1 MTSTTEHTVPAIT
14 IAGIALASALVPL
27 NSTMIA
33 VALSNIARDFDIS
46 KSHASILVTLYLVAM
61 LVGQPLAGRLGDA
74 LGARRLATFAVTGF
88 GACSIGA
95 MVATSFGFLV
105 VLRALQA
112 AFAAALSPSVQAML
126 REVVPSEE
134 RGRAFGLQSSVI
146 GVGAGL
152 GPVIGGLATAA
163 FGWRAIFGVNV
174 PIVLAVLYVLRRHT
188 PAPTAAPTRR
198 PTAAAGPSAPPI
210 FNRVFSA
217 ACSTQALSTFAQYA
231 LLLAVPLVLDSRGWS
246 AATTG
251 LALTALTLGLV
262 VMGPFGGRQ
271 GDVHGRRRPVIA
283 GLSVT
288 LIAVAAS
295 AVVGDDA
302 PSWLLVTT
310 LAFFGLGL
318 GVATPSIMTAGIEAA
333 PDRRIGAAAGVLSA
347 SRYVGS
353 IAATLVLAGVV
364 RDDGDGLWVLLS
376 VCAITL
382 VPALA
387 CARWLPGRRSP
398 TLDITT
404 LSTPP
409 APA

>member
-33 VALSNIARDFDIS
+33 VALSDIARDFDIS
-46 KSHASILVTLYLVAM
+46 KGHASVLITLYLAAM
-61 LVGQPLAGRLGDA
+61 LVVQPLAGHLGDA

-88 GACSIGA
+88 GVCSIGA
-95 MVATSFGFLV
+95 MMAASFGLLV

-112 AFAAALSPSVQAML
+112 TFAAALSPSVQAML

-163 FGWRAIFGVNV
+163 FGWRAIFGVNL
-174 PIVLAVLYVLRRHT
+174 PIVVAVLYVLRRT
-188 PAPTAAPTRR
+188 PAPTAAPGRR
-198 PTAAAGPSAPPI
+198 PTAAVDLSAPPI

-217 ACSTQALSTFAQYA
+217 ACSTQVLSTFAQYA

-271 GDVHGRRRPVIA
+271 GDVRGRRQPVIV

-295 AVVGDDA
+295 AVVGDNA

-333 PDRRIGAAAGVLSA
+333 PERRIGAAAGVLSA

-364 RDDGDGLWVLLS
+364 RDDGEGLSLMLS

-387 CARWLPGRRSP
+387 CARWLPGRRS
-398 TLDITT
+398 LI
-404 LSTPP
+404 SIHRP
-409 APA
+409 AR

>member
-1 MTSTTEHTVPAIT
+1 MTSTTEHAVPAIT

-33 VALSNIARDFDIS
+33 VALPNVARDFDIS
-46 KSHASILVTLYLVAM
+46 KSHASILITLYLIAM

-74 LGARRLATFAVTGF
+74 LGARRLATIAVVGF
-88 GACSIGA
+88 GACSIA
-95 MVATSFGFLV
+95 ATLAPSFALLV

-112 AFAAALSPSVQAML
+112 TFASALSPSVQAML
-126 REVVPSEE
+126 REVVPARE
-134 RGRAFGLQSSVI
+134 RGRAFGLQGSVI
-146 GVGAGL
+146 GAGAGL

-163 FGWRAIFGVNV
+163 FGWRAIFGVNL
-174 PIVLAVLYVLRRHT
+174 PIVVAVLYVLRRHT
-188 PAPTAAPTRR
+188 PAPALAPGQRTAAVVD
-198 PTAAAGPSAPPI
+198 PTAPAM

-217 ACSTQALSTFAQYA
+217 AFATQAMSTFAQYT
-231 LLLAVPLVLDSRGWS
+231 LLLAVPIVLDSRGWS

-251 LALTALTLGLV
+251 LALTALTLGMV

-271 GDVHGRRRPVIA
+271 GDLHGRRRPVLV

-288 LIAVAAS
+288 LVAVAAS
-295 AVVGDDA
+295 AAIGDSV

-310 LAFFGLGL
+310 LACFGLGL

-333 PDRRIGAAAGVLSA
+333 PEGRIGAAAGILSA

-364 RDDGDGLWVLLS
+364 GDDGKGLSLMLLVS
-376 VCAITL
+376 VAAL
-382 VPALA
+382 VPALT
-387 CARWLPGRRSP
+387 CARWLPGRRSL
-398 TLDITT
+398 THELVG
-404 LSTPP
+404 
-409 APA
+409 